1 MLQGGKG
8 GRGVRT
14 SSFLPGCKGGRRE
27 ITFSLLQEDKG
38 VMWEKS
44 SSLRQGCK
52 GGRRERTLSLLQL
65 CKVDRLKIRR
75 EVRALGERTLFRET
89 RVGGRRE
96 LFHCFREA
104 R

>member
-1 MLQGGKG
+1 M
-8 GRGVRT
+8 
-14 SSFLPGCKGGRRE
+14 
-27 ITFSLLQEDKG
+27 
-38 VMWEKS
+38 
-44 SSLRQGCK
+44 
-52 GGRRERTLSLLQL
+52 SLLQL
-65 CKVDRLKIRR
+65 SKVDRLKIRR